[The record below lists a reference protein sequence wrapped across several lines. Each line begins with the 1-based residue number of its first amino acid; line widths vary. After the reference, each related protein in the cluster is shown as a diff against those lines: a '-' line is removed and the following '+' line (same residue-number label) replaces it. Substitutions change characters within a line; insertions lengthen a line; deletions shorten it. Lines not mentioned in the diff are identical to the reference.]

1 MISSDAS
8 PAWLL
13 PAGFEDLGPC
23 QASALE
29 HLRRELLDLYV
40 VWGYRQVIPPMLEHL
55 ESLLTGSA
63 ADLDLQTWK
72 VLDQASGRL
81 LGFRS
86 DMTPQMA
93 RMDAQMSRDH
103 ELRRLCYAGTVLRAQ
118 PDALGGSRAPF
129 QVGAELF
136 GVAGPEGDLEILSLM
151 AETLMRCQD
160 APLLLDLGHVA
171 ISLALVEATG
181 LAGSRRAALLRHLE
195 RKAWAD
201 VRQLLLEAGVAAGIR
216 DDFAL
221 LAHLRG
227 ERQILDVARKGL
239 GQYPAIRKATD
250 TLEAVWE
257 AFSGRYPQID
267 VACDLAELQGHR
279 YHTGL
284 LFAIYGPQRGNAL
297 AQGGRY
303 DGIGEVFGQ
312 SRPATGFSIDLR
324 PLLKETGGNHPDFR
338 VWAPPGQD
346 AELWKS
352 ICDLRTRGYTVVQ
365 ELRSEL
371 RDQPDQSLPTGY
383 DAALQHDGGGWKL
396 WKPDPDGTS
405 FPSL

>member
-1 MISSDAS
+1 MKPSEAS

-13 PAGFEDLGPC
+13 PSGFEDLGPR
-23 QASALE
+23 QANALE
-29 HLRRELLDLYV
+29 YLRRELLDLYAA
-40 VWGYRQVIPPMLEHL
+40 WGYRQVIPPMLEHL

-103 ELRRLCYAGTVLRAQ
+103 ELRRLCYAGTVLHAQ

-136 GVAGPEGDLEILSLM
+136 GVTGPAGDLEILSLM
-151 AETLMRCQD
+151 AETLMLCQD
-160 APLLLDLGHVA
+160 AQLLLDLGHVGIA
-171 ISLALVEATG
+171 LALVEAAG
-181 LAGSRRAALLRHLE
+181 LSGSRRMELLRHLE

-201 VRQLLLEAGVAAGIR
+201 VRQVLLENGVPAGIR
-216 DDFAL
+216 DDFSL
-221 LAHLRG
+221 LAHLQG
-227 ERQILDVARKGL
+227 ERQVLEDARKYL
-239 GQYPAIRKATD
+239 GHHPAIRKATD
-250 TLEAVWE
+250 TLGAVWD
-257 AFSGRYPQID
+257 AFSERYSGIQ

-303 DGIGEVFGQ
+303 DGIGEAFGC

-324 PLLKETGGNHPDFR
+324 PLLKENGGDHNGFR
-338 VWAPPGQD
+338 VWAPPGAD
-346 AELWKS
+346 TELWKT
-352 ICDLRTRGYTVVQ
+352 ICDLRARGYTVIQ
-365 ELRSEL
+365 ELRSEQQEPAGQHL
-371 RDQPDQSLPTGY
+371 PDGY
-383 DAALQHDGGGWKL
+383 DAVLRHDGEGWNL
-396 WKPDPDGTS
+396 WGPDPDNIS